1 MLSCLCLGKGITG
14 AQLLS
19 GVERVRRCCAPALPW
34 PLVCPI
40 PLCPKGKL
48 ALPEASKRYFP
59 SMAKHQGRFES
70 ALPQCL
76 SVNGNGFGVFFLPR
90 MPRVSLCCCWAV
102 ELTPQELRAVRNRT
116 LVLMEPAF
124 LKPLAQTGLCLSSQ
138 PLLSALETQLH
149 SDCGGNALPK
159 MPFKVFSGI
168 FWRDWCCKTG
178 EIDKG
183 VMDVVLVLL

>member
-19 GVERVRRCCAPALPW
+19 GVERVCRCCAPALPW

-116 LVLMEPAF
+116 LVLMELAF
-124 LKPLAQTGLCLSSQ
+124 LRTPGTDRALLVQPAPPQCSRNSVTLQLWWKCTSQ
-138 PLLSALETQLH
+138 
-149 SDCGGNALPK
+149 NA
-159 MPFKVFSGI
+159 F
-168 FWRDWCCKTG
+168 
-178 EIDKG
+178 
-183 VMDVVLVLL
+183 

>member
-1 MLSCLCLGKGITG
+1 MCAGVVLQHCPGPLSVLSPC
-14 AQLLS
+14 AQKVNLHFQ
-19 GVERVRRCCAPALPW
+19 
-34 PLVCPI
+34 
-40 PLCPKGKL
+40 K
-48 ALPEASKRYFP
+48 
-59 SMAKHQGRFES
+59 
-70 ALPQCL
+70 PQKDIFQAWQSIKEGLNQHCHSVL

-138 PLLSALETQLH
+138 PLLSALETPLH
-149 SDCGGNALPK
+149 SNCGGNALPK

-178 EIDKG
+178 EIDEA
-183 VMDVVLVLL
+183 VMDVVPVLL